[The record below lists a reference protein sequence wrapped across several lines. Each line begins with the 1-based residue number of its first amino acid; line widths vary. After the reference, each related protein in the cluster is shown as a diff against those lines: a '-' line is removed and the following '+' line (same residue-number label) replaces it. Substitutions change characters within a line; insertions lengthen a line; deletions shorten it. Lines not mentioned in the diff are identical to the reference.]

1 MATYELWDER
11 TGQTIGRWPSK
22 SMALH
27 FVRDL
32 LERGEIIT
40 VAALVLRLSDW
51 TSASTAIATGSQL
64 VALARIG
71 TGDEW
76 TRRRSRDD
84 PGGPG
89 LHSAEQN
96 DETASS

>member
-11 TGQTIGRWPSK
+11 SKQTIGRWPSE
-22 SMALH
+22 SMALQV
-27 FVRDL
+27 VRDL
-32 LERGEIIT
+32 LERGDIIA
-40 VAALVLRLSDW
+40 VAALVLRVSDW
-51 TSASTAIATGSQL
+51 SSASRTLASGSQL

-76 TRRRSRDD
+76 TRRRTRDD
-84 PGGPG
+84 PAGPR
-89 LHSAEQN
+89 LHGVASS